1 MLLALIQT
9 RFDYDFLQSYNE
21 VFHDFFFFFL
31 IPVAVI
37 DVAYLTV
44 VL

>member
-21 VFHDFFFFFL
+21 VFHDFFFL